1 MGHLQTVLLTTQ
13 QEKSM
18 EIRPTVFVVD
28 DDQDMCDTIARTVGV
43 LGVAVRCFSSAAG
56 MLDFCQPEMTGCLI
70 LDIEMPG
77 MSGLHLRK
85 QLAAK
90 GCHQPFIVLSGRAD
104 IASAV
109 AAMHQGAMDFIEK
122 PFRRQHLLDR
132 VQEAIARDAELRRLR
147 AEQAAVRARVD
158 SLTAR
163 ELQVLELVGTGKITK
178 EIARDLTISH
188 KTVEVHRSH
197 IMKKMRVDSAA
208 ELLYLIAKYPVTS
221 QAGPLI

>member
-1 MGHLQTVLLTTQ
+1 
-13 QEKSM
+13 M
-18 EIRPTVFVVD
+18 EARPTVFVVD
-28 DDQDMCDTIARTVGV
+28 DDQDVCDSVARAVGV
-43 LGVAVRCFSSAAG
+43 LAVDVQCFLSPAG
-56 MLDFCQPEMTGCLI
+56 MLDFCRPEMTGCLI

-77 MSGLHLRK
+77 MNGLHLRK

-90 GCHQPFIVLSGRAD
+90 GCQQPFIVMSGRAD

-109 AAMHQGAMDFIEK
+109 AAMHQGALDFIEK

-147 AEQAAVRARVD
+147 GEQAAVRALVE

-163 ELQVLELVGTGKITK
+163 ERQVLELVGTGKITK

-208 ELLYLIAKYPVTS
+208 DLLHLIAKYPVMPQS
-221 QAGPLI
+221 GGLN